1 MFNYS
6 LHWSLYISFAN
17 DKENL
22 VDIGSMVTI
31 LGVRGLDSSVN
42 IMRFINKNMLVIE
55 NVDFSQMNEFMY
67 KYMLPH
73 KYYAAFKCI
82 SFFQISLNAVQLYK
96 YYMQ

>member
-1 MFNYS
+1 
-6 LHWSLYISFAN
+6 
-17 DKENL
+17 
-22 VDIGSMVTI
+22 
-31 LGVRGLDSSVN
+31 
-42 IMRFINKNMLVIE
+42 MLVIE
-55 NVDFSQMNEFMY
+55 NVDFSLMNEFMY